1 MTQAL
6 LTGFEKDAL
15 TAEAYLDRIASM
27 DRDLNKH
34 FKQVLRVEKSLTR
47 QVVSFQANKDKNAY
61 RWYKYK
67 EAFSAELV
75 EYLLQNNK
83 IPKGRIFDP
92 FAGVGTTLF
101 AAAQAG
107 YYADGIELL
116 PIGQE
121 VIDAR
126 KCADEIT
133 PEDIETIKHWRN
145 SRPWEK
151 CNKPESLN
159 NLRIT
164 QGAYPHQTEVEIG
177 KYLSQVKKERSPVSN
192 LLKFALL
199 CVLES
204 VSFTRKDGQY
214 LRWDSRSGRKNGNK
228 PFDKGN
234 IYTFREA
241 IVKKLDEIIFDLANR
256 KEMHGLFGQP
266 KISSKGVHLFK
277 GSSLDILPTLKTASY
292 TGVITSPPYCNRYD
306 YTRTYALELAMLG
319 ITESQLAE
327 LRQNMLSCTVENRPK
342 DLLKT
347 NPSWRKA
354 VEVTDKQELL
364 QAIIEYL
371 EHQKREQKLNNP
383 GIARMVKG
391 YFYEMACI
399 ILECHR
405 VLRPNG
411 LMFMVNDN
419 VRYAGASI
427 SVDFILSSIAEG
439 LGFAVDEILVVPQGK
454 GNSSQQMGQYGR
466 DALRK
471 CVYVWRKSA

>member
-6 LTGFEKDAL
+6 VDKFETDEL
-15 TAEAYLDRIASM
+15 TAESHLDKIAAI
-27 DRDLNKH
+27 DDDLNKY
-34 FKQVLRVEKSLTR
+34 FKKALRVEKSLTR

-67 EAFSAELV
+67 EAFSSELV
-75 EYLLQNNK
+75 EYLLQKYK
-83 IPKGRIFDP
+83 ILKGKILDP

-101 AAAQAG
+101 AAAHMG
-107 YYADGIELL
+107 YSADGIELL

-121 VIDAR
+121 VIEAR
-126 KCADEIT
+126 KCTEEIT
-133 PEDIETIKHWRN
+133 LEDIEVIKHWIN
-145 SRPWEK
+145 CQPWEK
-151 CNKPESLN
+151 CDKPELLN

-164 QGAYPHQTEVEIG
+164 HGAYPHQTEVEIG
-177 KYLSQVKKERSPVSN
+177 KYLNQVKKENSTVSN
-192 LLKFALL
+192 LLNFTLL

-204 VSFTRKDGQY
+204 ISFTRKDGQY
-214 LRWDSRSGRKNGNK
+214 LRWDSRSDRKNGNK

-241 IVKKLDEIIFDLANR
+241 IVKKLDEIIFDLTNK
-256 KEMHGLFGQP
+256 KEVHGLFGQ
-266 KISSKGVHLFK
+266 SKLPLKEVRLFK
-277 GSSLDILPTLKTASY
+277 GSSLDILPTFKTGSY
-292 TGVITSPPYCNRYD
+292 TAIITSPPYCNRYD

-319 ITESQLAE
+319 ITESQLTE

-347 NPSWRKA
+347 NPKWQKA
-354 VEVTDKQELL
+354 VEVTDKQKLL
-364 QAIIEYL
+364 QAILEYL
-371 EHQKREQKLNNP
+371 ECQRREQKLNNP
-383 GIARMVKG
+383 GISRMVKG

-399 ILECHR
+399 VLECHR
-405 VLRPNG
+405 VLHPNG

-427 SVDFILSSIAEG
+427 SVDFIFSSIAEG
-439 LGFAVDEILVVPQGK
+439 LGFTVEEILVVPQGK

-471 CVYVWRKSA
+471 CVYVWRKNG